1 MCTGLVSYRTGQ
13 DGRREFETSE
23 LFCTGVFYNEILI
36 GGDEQCFKGGYC
48 DEHKCGRFVS
58 ESFQRIKEEEEER
71 TGLILTGLHI
81 YRLKKSM
88 RICPSILSNP
98 LMIFLWTTVVC
109 NTLHYRNWSF
119 IFPGGPGC

>member
-1 MCTGLVSYRTGQ
+1 MWKICFRSH
-13 DGRREFETSE
+13 FNE
-23 LFCTGVFYNEILI
+23 L
-36 GGDEQCFKGGYC
+36 K
-48 DEHKCGRFVS
+48 K
-58 ESFQRIKEEEEER
+58 KKKR

-119 IFPGGPGC
+119 IFPRRPWLLIAINFLRE